1 MTSVTQY
8 LAGGPSFPSRARR
21 TLKASQKRGEKDAVV
36 TAVASARSLLDQTQ
50 PAVAQAVEQALRGLG
65 EKPTVGFLF
74 ASPRHPLDEAL
85 KEAKARAGCEFLG
98 CHTAGEFTEQGLTSK
113 SLVVLLTSLDANSFV
128 VRNAIGV
135 KADPAGAARQLT
147 GGFADLQA
155 KSAKVGAALSTTVL
169 LVDGL
174 AGSGERLVKDVLAG
188 TRPYQQV
195 VGGAAGDDGQFK
207 TTSVG
212 TSRQSGSDSAAAL
225 HVFGKKP
232 WGVGVDHGLR
242 AQTRPMRVTRAHQN
256 VVYELDG
263 RPAIEAYR
271 THARSRG
278 VELTDQTTAPFLIA
292 NELGVYFLNDV
303 QQARAPLRVGSEGE
317 LHLAADLPQ
326 GASVCILD
334 GEPDEM
340 VKACG
345 RAAAQAKAGLQ
356 GAKAAGVLVF
366 DCICRGMILGEGF
379 QRELDAVK
387 EQFPGVPVAGFLTYG
402 EIARFSGRLDGWH
415 NATVVVTAIPE

>member
-1 MTSVTQY
+1 MTV
-8 LAGGPSFPSRARR
+8 
-21 TLKASQKRGEKDAVV
+21 
-36 TAVASARSLLDQTQ
+36 VASARSLLPQTQ
-50 PAVAQAVEQALRGLG
+50 PAVAEAVEQALRGMT

-74 ASPRHPLDEAL
+74 ASSAHHLGEAL

-98 CHTAGEFTEQGLTSK
+98 CHTAGEFTEQGLASK
-113 SLVVLLTSLDANSFV
+113 SLVVFLASLDPQAFL

-147 GGFADLQA
+147 GGFSDLQA
-155 KSAKVGAALSTTVL
+155 KSAKAGAALSTTVM

-188 TRPYQQV
+188 TRPFQQV
-195 VGGAAGDDGQFK
+195 VGGGAGDDGQFK
-207 TTSVG
+207 TTWVG
-212 TSRQSGSDSAAAL
+212 TSRQAGVDAAVAL

-242 AQTRPMRVTRAHQN
+242 AQTKPMRVTRASQN

-271 THARSRG
+271 AHARGRG
-278 VELTDQTTAPFLIA
+278 VELTDENTTPFMIA
-292 NELGVYFLNDV
+292 NELGVYFLNEV
-303 QQARAPLRVGSEGE
+303 QHARAPLRVGSEGE

-326 GASVCILD
+326 GAHVCILD

-366 DCICRGMILGEGF
+366 DCICRGMILGAGF
-379 QRELDAVK
+379 QREIDAVR

-402 EIARFSGRLDGWH
+402 EIARFSGKLDGWH
-415 NATVVVTAIPE
+415 NATVVVTAIPA